1 MAGITLAQAQQQ
13 LDAWLACSIAV
24 AEKGQALTIG
34 SDGVEHTY
42 TRANAAWLKD
52 QIDYWQNKVTVLS
65 SPSGASGSRRRVRY
79 VVPN

>member
-13 LDAWLACSIAV
+13 LDAWLACSLEV
-24 AEKGQALTIG
+24 AEKGQAVQI
-34 SDGVEHTY
+34 DGDGTSRIF

-52 QIDYWQNKVTVLS
+52 QIDYWQTKVQVLS

-79 VVPN
+79 VVPH